1 MYITADINLL
11 GVYIDDF
18 VAPDRGASAAEQFMG
33 EGADVI
39 FGAGGPTG
47 SGGIKRAAEEGIY
60 VIGVDQ
66 DEYLTTFGAG
76 STPGAQ
82 FLISSAVKRVDLGVY
97 DQIFGFL
104 AGTDAG
110 GSLYILDA
118 ANGGITF
125 APLGRNRCRRESV
138 YPGRGQRRHHLRA
151 AARLGR
157 AAGCIRPA

>member
-1 MYITADINLL
+1 
-11 GVYIDDF
+11 
-18 VAPDRGASAAEQFMG
+18 MG

-66 DEYLTTFGAG
+66 DEYLTTFGG
-76 STPGAQ
+76 GTTPGAE
-82 FLISSAVKRVDLGVY
+82 FLVSSAVKRVDLGVY
-97 DQIFGFL
+97 DQIYGFL
-104 AGTDAG
+104 TGTAAG

-125 APLGRNRCRRESV
+125 APAHDAAVPQDVADRLEAI
-138 YPGRGQRRHHLRA
+138 RA
-151 AARLGR
+151 GLANGSIDTGVDPITGALL
-157 AAGCIRPA
+157 P